1 MKQVLMAVALLSAT
15 QIFCDP
21 AVELMGTEIKGLTER
36 RGSCEEQVKKLHQE
50 IAELNERIAR
60 AQSAL
65 EVKKVEMEQ
74 RAVATAPRAEAAPV
88 A

>member
-1 MKQVLMAVALLSAT
+1 MKQVLTLIALLTAG
-15 QIFCDP
+15 QVFCNP
-21 AVELMGTEIKGLTER
+21 EVEMMGTEIKGLTER
-36 RGSCEEQVKKLHQE
+36 RGSCEEQVKRLHQE

-65 EVKKVEMEQ
+65 EVKKVAIEQ
-74 RAVATAPRAEAAPV
+74 KAVASRPEAAPI